1 MIPMNKDVEILLG
14 EKKHDF
20 FSLVRIMAL
29 LRAEDGCPWDREQTH
44 ESIRAN
50 MIEETYEVI
59 EAIDNNDPV
68 LLREELGDALLQI
81 VFHARISEE
90 AGEFNVEDVIHDICA
105 KLIHRHPHIFG
116 NVQADT
122 SEQVLSNWEAIKTE
136 EKQRIGLSGTLNSIP
151 PALPALM
158 RAQKMVKKSV
168 KEGIAPAESDLYAG
182 VADSLESMKVAAE
195 TGNASQK
202 EQSMARILWQLCAI
216 AQTSGMDAEK
226 LLCDQ
231 CLRYARDVENTE
243 KQSPDGCTLPENE
256 KKRLSERNFL

>member
-1 MIPMNKDVEILLG
+1 MNKDVEILLG
-14 EKKHDF
+14 EEKHDF
-20 FSLVRIMAL
+20 SSLVRIMAL
-29 LRAEDGCPWDREQTH
+29 LRSENGCPWDREQTH

-90 AGEFNVEDVIHDICA
+90 AGEFNVNDVIHDVCA

-122 SEQVLSNWEAIKTE
+122 SDEVLNNWEAIKTE
-136 EKQRIGLSGTLNSIP
+136 EKQRIGLTGTLKSVP

-158 RAQKMVKKSV
+158 RAQKMVKKSI
-168 KEGIAPAESDLYAG
+168 KAG
-182 VADSLESMKVAAE
+182 VDPSIDDVLAGAGNSLRQLQESVGTGDAA
-195 TGNASQK
+195 GQA
-202 EQSMARILWQLCAI
+202 QSMASILWQLATA
-216 AQTSGMDAEK
+216 AQKTGLDCEK
-226 LLCDQ
+226 LLTDRCVN
-231 CLRYARDVENTE
+231 YISDVEMTE
-243 KQSPDGCTLPENE
+243 KQAASQGSMDE
-256 KKRLSERNFL
+256 KGKKQLLMQNFS

>member
-1 MIPMNKDVEILLG
+1 MNKDVEILLG

-20 FSLVRIMAL
+20 SSLVRIMAL

-90 AGEFNVEDVIHDICA
+90 AGDFNVEDVIHDICA
-105 KLIHRHPHIFG
+105 KLIHRHPHIFA

-151 PALPALM
+151 PALPSLM

-168 KEGIAPAESDLYAG
+168 KEGISPAESDLFAG
-182 VADSLESMKVAAE
+182 AAESLESMKQAAAA
-195 TGNASQK
+195 GDASQK
-202 EQSMARILWQLCAI
+202 EQSLARMLWQLSAI

-226 LLCDQ
+226 LLGDQ
-231 CLRYARDVENTE
+231 CLRYAHDVENTE
-243 KQSPDGCTLPENE
+243 KQSPDGCSIPENE